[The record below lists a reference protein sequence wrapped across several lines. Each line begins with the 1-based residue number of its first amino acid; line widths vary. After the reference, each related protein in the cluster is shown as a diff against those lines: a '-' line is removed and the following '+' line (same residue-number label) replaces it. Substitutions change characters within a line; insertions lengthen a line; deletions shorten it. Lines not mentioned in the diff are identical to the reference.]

1 MKNFYGNNQMQHPGR
16 PCLFHRGHTYGHF
29 SFGLSEELDMKEGV
43 SRKFVS
49 LAPETYVIL
58 REGVCP
64 TQINFL
70 KKCVY

>member
-1 MKNFYGNNQMQHPGR
+1 MVIIKCSTLEDHACFTGDT
-16 PCLFHRGHTYGHF
+16 HTAISHLDYQK
-29 SFGLSEELDMKEGV
+29 ELDMKEGV

>member
-1 MKNFYGNNQMQHPGR
+1 MAISHLDYQK
-16 PCLFHRGHTYGHF
+16 
-29 SFGLSEELDMKEGV
+29 ELDMKEGV

-64 TQINFL
+64 TQINFF
-70 KKCVY
+70 KMCVY